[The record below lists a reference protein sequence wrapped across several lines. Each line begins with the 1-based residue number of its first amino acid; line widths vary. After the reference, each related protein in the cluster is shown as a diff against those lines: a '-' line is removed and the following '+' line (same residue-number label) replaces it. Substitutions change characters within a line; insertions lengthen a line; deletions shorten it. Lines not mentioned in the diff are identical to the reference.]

1 MNFRLS
7 DVVFN
12 SWITVWCLLNWK
24 RKLCRYV
31 CTMYVCYKCVCVWGY
46 VYTMVCV
53 GVWGHPHLLH
63 CLRQGLSCCL
73 PLHYVLQ
80 ASWPGVSCFSF
91 LSCHMSEGITEKPPC
106 PATWF
111 CGDMGHQACGA
122 AGLTH
127 WATFFWGALLSWDS
141 SPFHRL
147 QTSLCCKSCLKF
159 LCNPNFWVLL
169 ACLDFC
175 SQFPVFSRH

>member
-91 LSCHMSEGITEKPPC
+91 LSCHMSDKKSHHVQLHGFVVI
-106 PATWF
+106 
-111 CGDMGHQACGA
+111 
-122 AGLTH
+122 
-127 WATFFWGALLSWDS
+127 WATRLAVLPVLPTEPPFSEEHFLVGIPLLFTGYRHLYVVRVAWNSFVIPTFGS
-141 SPFHRL
+141 S
-147 QTSLCCKSCLKF
+147 
-159 LCNPNFWVLL
+159 
-169 ACLDFC
+169 
-175 SQFPVFSRH
+175 